1 MVGKEQGRKG
11 ALLWDEHTVK
21 GQQWPK
27 GKAVAQ
33 EQQVKCLL
41 PPAFDP

>member
-11 ALLWDEHTVK
+11 ALLWNEHMVK

-41 PPAFDP
+41 PSSFDT

>member
-11 ALLWDEHTVK
+11 ALLWDERKVK

-41 PPAFDP
+41 PSSFDT